1 MLEIIV
7 VKKDALQIVD
17 DYIDCPVGG
26 VPDLFVISAPGCPDP
41 DQHEIFFELW
51 KTGFDFMGDGFVDH
65 PDPVLL
71 HIAGQLLPCRQ
82 GFRDGQHNRFLLSL
96 G

>member
-26 VPDLFVISAPGCPDP
+26 VPDPFVIGTSGCSDS
-41 DQHEIFFELW
+41 DQHEGLF
-51 KTGFDFMGDGFVDH
+51 KV
-65 PDPVLL
+65 
-71 HIAGQLLPCRQ
+71 RQ
-82 GFRDGQHNRFLLSL
+82 I
-96 G
+96 